1 MQVSKVDWHIF
12 NHYRKNLT
20 VNNQNQRVAG
30 TSTSTAL
37 WKENVGQSTD
47 EGGVGH
53 RVLFMKI

>member
-1 MQVSKVDWHIF
+1 M
-12 NHYRKNLT
+12 
-20 VNNQNQRVAG
+20 NNQNQRVAG
-30 TSTSTAL
+30 TGTSTAL